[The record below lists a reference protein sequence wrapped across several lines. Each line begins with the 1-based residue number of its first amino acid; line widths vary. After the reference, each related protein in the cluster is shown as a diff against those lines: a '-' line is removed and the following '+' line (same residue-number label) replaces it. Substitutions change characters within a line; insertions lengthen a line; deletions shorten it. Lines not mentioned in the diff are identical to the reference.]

1 MHRLNM
7 SRRGLFRAAVAALGA
22 YGVSRSAS
30 AHSAPV
36 EIKLPEHVPT
46 NRIDFDS
53 RGIEGWTTVDGQWV
67 VEDMPGSPVGKRVL
81 VQRATKNQFNVIV
94 APAGPFT
101 DVDISVKFDPL
112 SGKEDAS
119 GGIVFRFTDGKYY
132 VVRANALEGNF
143 RLYYYD
149 RGRREL
155 ASASVKAPALAQW
168 HMIRVVAVGDHIQGW
183 LDGALL
189 LDHRDSRFRSGR
201 VGLWTKADSITAFND
216 LTIRGVPGGGA

>member
-1 MHRLNM
+1 MHRVNM
-7 SRRGLFRAAVAALGA
+7 SRRGLFRAALAALGA
-22 YGVSRSAS
+22 YGVSRPTGART
-30 AHSAPV
+30 APM
-36 EIKLPEHVPT
+36 ELKLPENIPADRV
-46 NRIDFDS
+46 DFETK
-53 RGIEGWTTVDGQWV
+53 GIEGWTTVDGQWV
-67 VEDMPGSPVGKRVL
+67 VEDMPGAPVGKRVL

-101 DVDISVKFDPL
+101 DLDVSVKFDPL

-119 GGIVFRFTDGKYY
+119 GGIVFRFNDGKYY

-155 ASASVKAPALAQW
+155 ASASVKAPALGQW
-168 HMIRVVAVGDHIQGW
+168 HMIRVVAVGNHIQGW

-189 LDHRDSRFRSGR
+189 LDYRDSRFRSGR

-216 LTIRGVPGGGA
+216 LTIYGVTGGGS